1 MKLKV
6 IALAVV
12 ALLFTMMLAVPANAL
27 LTRSTDVYVSLN
39 FSNNIAACKCE
50 ISADSS
56 SDLIS
61 ATMELWRGTT
71 KLNSWSS
78 SGTESV
84 SMDETQ
90 NVTRFH
96 TYRLV
101 FNYTVNGIAQ
111 QSVESSRYY
120 G

>member
-1 MKLKV
+1 MRLKV
-6 IALAVV
+6 IAVS
-12 ALLFTMMLAVPANAL
+12 LLIIILFAMPTNAL

-56 SDLIS
+56 SDWIS

-71 KLNSWSS
+71 KLNSWSF
-78 SGTESV
+78 SGAESI
-84 SMDETQ
+84 SLDETQ
-90 NVTRFH
+90 SVTRFH

-101 FNYTVNGIAQ
+101 INYTVNGIAQ
-111 QSVESSRYY
+111 QSVETSRYY